1 MLYRFEDV
9 ELNCDTFELVVRGTR
24 VPVEPQVFEVI
35 RFLVE
40 RRERMCTRTEI
51 LDAVWGDH
59 FVSDSALASRISAAR
74 AAVGDDGRAQR
85 VIRTVHG
92 RGFQF
97 VAPVVVEPVG
107 ETRALVTPPE
117 EEARHQSIRFCQA
130 PDGLHLAVAEVGTG
144 PPLVKAATW
153 MTHVEHDWH
162 SPVWRHWLDELG
174 RRFRYIRY
182 DARGGG
188 LSDRDLAGSRLD
200 DLATWTG
207 DLETAVDCS
216 GALPQFVLFAMSQGA
231 GPALDYCVR
240 HPERVSHLVIL
251 GGYVCGMRRR
261 DAESAAQAALIPDL
275 IRVGWGGSNPAFRTV
290 FTTTFVP
297 EATSEQMRWFNDL
310 ALQTASAENA
320 VQLETAFHDQ
330 DFSDLARAV
339 RVPTLVLH
347 ARDDRAVPF
356 SEGRRLA
363 SLIPGAEFAPLDS
376 ANHILLEHE
385 PAWAEFQQHLE
396 RFTADARRTD
406 GPATTGPGRPR

>member
-1 MLYRFEDV
+1 MLYRFGDA
-9 ELNCDTFELVVRGTR
+9 ELNCDTFEVVVGGAR

-35 RFLVE
+35 RFLIE

-97 VAPVVVEPVG
+97 VAPVVVDAAGEPP
-107 ETRALVTPPE
+107 ALVAEPDGKE
-117 EEARHQSIRFCQA
+117 RRQSIRFCQA
-130 PDGLHLAVAEVGTG
+130 PDGMHLAVAEVGTG

-153 MTHVEHDWH
+153 ITHVEHDWH
-162 SPVWRHWLDELG
+162 SPVWRHWLDALG
-174 RRFRYIRY
+174 GRFRYIRY

-188 LSDRDLAGSRLD
+188 LSDRDLTGSRLD
-200 DLATWTG
+200 DLATWTN

-216 GALPQFVLFAMSQGA
+216 GDLPQFVLFAMSQGA
-231 GPALDYCVR
+231 GTALDYCVR
-240 HPERVSHLVIL
+240 HPERVSRLVIL
-251 GGYVCGMRRR
+251 GGYVRGMRRR
-261 DAESAAQAALIPDL
+261 DAEAAAQAALIPEL

-297 EATSEQMRWFNDL
+297 EATSEQMRWFNEL
-310 ALQTASAENA
+310 SLQTASAENA
-320 VQLETAFHDQ
+320 VLLESAFYDH

-347 ARDDRAVPF
+347 ARDDRAAPF
-356 SEGRRLA
+356 SEGRLLA
-363 SLIPGAEFAPLDS
+363 SLIPGAEFVPLDS
-376 ANHILLEHE
+376 ANHVLLEHE
-385 PAWAEFQQHLE
+385 PAWTTFLSHLD
-396 RFTADARRTD
+396 RFTADA
-406 GPATTGPGRPR
+406 

>member
-1 MLYRFEDV
+1 MARVDTGGVLYRFEETEV
-9 ELNCDTFELVVRGTR
+9 NCDTFEILVGGAR

-40 RRERMCTRTEI
+40 RRERMCTRAEI

-97 VAPVVVEPVG
+97 VAPVVVDAPG
-107 ETRALVTPPE
+107 KPPALVPAPDGKD
-117 EEARHQSIRFCQA
+117 RHQSIRFCQA
-130 PDGLHLAVAEVGTG
+130 PDGVHLAIAEVGTG
-144 PPLVKAATW
+144 RPLVKAATW
-153 MTHVEHDWH
+153 ITHVEHDWH

-188 LSDRDLAGSRLD
+188 LSDRDLTGSHLD

-216 GALPQFVLFAMSQGA
+216 GDLPQFVLFAMSQGA

-240 HPERVSHLVIL
+240 HPERVSRLVVL
-251 GGYVCGMRRR
+251 GGYVHGMRRR
-261 DAESAAQAALIPDL
+261 DAEAAAQAALIPEL
-275 IRVGWGGSNPAFRTV
+275 IRVGWGGSNTAFRTV
-290 FTTTFVP
+290 FTTTMVP
-297 EATSEQMRWFNDL
+297 EATSEQMRWFNEL

-320 VQLETAFHDQ
+320 MLLESAFYDQ

-347 ARDDRAVPF
+347 ARDDRAAPF
-356 SEGRRLA
+356 SEGRLLA
-363 SLIPGAEFAPLDS
+363 SLIPGAEFVPLDS

-385 PAWAEFQQHLE
+385 PAWTSFLAHLD
-396 RFTADARRTD
+396 RFTADA
-406 GPATTGPGRPR
+406 